1 MRVCVAGA
9 SAQLIATA
17 SKDGTSRLWRTADG
31 ARAHCVGVCVGH
43 TEAVGAVAFS
53 HATRCAK
60 CERAKCERAKCER
73 AKRERAKWER
83 AKWERTARDQVRERG
98 GVGEGVWT
106 GDCYR
111 DKEERAKRGMD

>member
-53 HATRCAK
+53 HATRCVSG
-60 CERAKCERAKCER
+60 RNISGRR

-83 AKWERTARDQVRERG
+83 AKWERAKWERAGDQVRERG
-98 GVGEGVWT
+98 GAGEGVWT
-106 GDCYR
+106 GDGYR
-111 DKEERAKRGMD
+111 DKDERAKRGMA